1 MRLKVL
7 TMSLLLLVFG
17 CGKKQEI
24 ACIVG
29 NQDVIVGG
37 ESGQELSPTQVF
49 RKNNGTEPG
58 TLDPHRAE
66 GVPASNVLR
75 DLFEGLVMEDP
86 SGAYIS
92 GAAESWSLSEDA
104 KTYVFK
110 MRENGKWS
118 NGDVVTAEDFV
129 YGLRRSVD
137 PATLSNYSSMLYPI
151 KNARDI
157 VLGKRSSETLGVR
170 ANGPTTL
177 IIELEEPTPYFLS
190 LLTHSTTYATHRPS
204 VEKFGARFT
213 RPGNL
218 VGNGAFK
225 LEEWRVQ
232 SHIKLVRN
240 TEYWDNKNT
249 TLEEVYYYPIDD
261 VNSSFKRYRAQE
273 LDFTETVLA
282 EQLPWI
288 RQCLPGD
295 LKISPY
301 FGSYYYGF
309 NNTQPPFKNKPKL
322 RTALSMAVDRNVI
335 TDIILGAGQIPAYS
349 LVPSVKTFKAVPA
362 NWSQWTQEQRNQEAQ
377 RLYSEAGFSK
387 EKPLEVEILYN
398 TSDNH
403 KRIALAIAAMWKQT
417 LGVKTT
423 LRNQEWK
430 VFLETRRLKQGTQV
444 YRAGWIGDYDDPYTF
459 SQLLH
464 SENEMNHP
472 GYSSEEYDELIN
484 LAATKNA
491 GESRLDVLRQAE
503 KTMLEDMPIIP
514 IYFYVSQHLIKPR
527 VSGLEGN
534 VMDHHYSKYVRIL
547 KTEAAN
553 NNGQP

>member
-7 TMSLLLLVFG
+7 TISLLLLVFG

-177 IIELEEPTPYFLS
+177 IIELEGPTPYFLS

-503 KTMLEDMPIIP
+503 KAMLEDMPIIP

>member
-177 IIELEEPTPYFLS
+177 IIELEGPTPYFLS

-503 KTMLEDMPIIP
+503 KAMLEDMPIIP
-514 IYFYVSQHLIKPR
+514 IYFYVSQHLIKPQ

>member
-177 IIELEEPTPYFLS
+177 IIELEGPTPYFLS

-322 RTALSMAVDRNVI
+322 RTALSMAVDRSVI

-503 KTMLEDMPIIP
+503 KAMLEDMPIIP

>member
-1 MRLKVL
+1 MKTKHLVL
-7 TMSLLLLVFG
+7 ILAFLVSG

-24 ACIVG
+24 QCLVS
-29 NQDVIVGG
+29 NVETVVGG
-37 ESGQELSPTQVF
+37 QTGQELSPTQVF

-86 SGAYIS
+86 SGAYIP

-157 VLGKRSSETLGVR
+157 VLGKKSSETLGVR

-177 IIELEEPTPYFLS
+177 IIELDEPTPYFLS
-190 LLTHSTTYATHRPS
+190 LLTHSTTYAAHRPS
-204 VEKFGARFT
+204 VEEFGARFT
-213 RPGNL
+213 RPGIL

-249 TLEEVYYYPIDD
+249 TLEEVYYYPLDD

-288 RQCLPGD
+288 RQCLPDD

-309 NNTQPPFKNKPKL
+309 NNTRPPFKNKPKL
-322 RTALSMAVDRNVI
+322 RTALSMAVDRSVI

-349 LVPSVKTFKAVPA
+349 LVPSVKTFKAVPT

-377 RLYSEAGFSK
+377 KLYRASGFSK
-387 EKPLEVEILYN
+387 ENPLEVEILYN

-403 KRIALAIAAMWKQT
+403 KRVALAIAAMWKQT

-430 VFLETRRLKQGTQV
+430 VFLETRRLKTDTQV

-472 GYSSEEYDELIN
+472 GYSSEEYDDLIN

-491 GESRLDVLRQAE
+491 GENRLDALRQAE
-503 KTMLEDMPIIP
+503 RVMLEDMPIIP
-514 IYFYVSQHLIKPR
+514 IYFYVSQHLVKPR

-547 KTEAAN
+547 KTEPVS
-553 NNGQP
+553 NNGKP

>member
-86 SGAYIS
+86 SGAYIP

-322 RTALSMAVDRNVI
+322 RTALSMAVDRSVI

-503 KTMLEDMPIIP
+503 KAMLEDMPIIP

-534 VMDHHYSKYVRIL
+534 LMDHHYSKYVRIL

>member
-503 KTMLEDMPIIP
+503 KAMLEDMPIIP

>member
-7 TMSLLLLVFG
+7 TMSLLLLVSG

-322 RTALSMAVDRNVI
+322 RTALSMAVDRSVI

-472 GYSSEEYDELIN
+472 GYSNKEYDGLIN
-484 LAATKNA
+484 LAAIKNA
-491 GESRLDVLRQAE
+491 GEERLEILREAE
-503 KTMLEDMPIIP
+503 RLMLEDMPIIP
-514 IYFYVSQHLIKPR
+514 LYFYVSQHLIKPWFQ
-527 VSGLEGN
+527 
-534 VMDHHYSKYVRIL
+534 
-547 KTEAAN
+547 A
-553 NNGQP
+553 

>member
-1 MRLKVL
+1 MVL

-484 LAATKNA
+484 LAATTNA
-491 GESRLDVLRQAE
+491 GESRLDILRQAE
-503 KTMLEDMPIIP
+503 KAMLEDMPIIP
-514 IYFYVSQHLIKPR
+514 IYFYVSQHLIKPW

>member
-1 MRLKVL
+1 MRTKHLVL
-7 TMSLLLLVFG
+7 ILVFLVSG

-24 ACIVG
+24 QCLVRNAETV
-29 NQDVIVGG
+29 VGG
-37 ESGQELSPTQVF
+37 QTGQELSPTQVF

-86 SGAYIS
+86 SGAYIP

-157 VLGKRSSETLGVR
+157 VLGKKSSETLGVR
-170 ANGPTTL
+170 TNGPTTL
-177 IIELEEPTPYFLS
+177 IIELDEPTPYFLS
-190 LLTHSTTYATHRPS
+190 LLTHSTTYAAHRPS
-204 VEKFGARFT
+204 VEELGARFT

-288 RQCLPGD
+288 RQCLPDD

-309 NNTQPPFKNKPKL
+309 NNTRPPFKNKPKL
-322 RTALSMAVDRNVI
+322 RTALSMAVDRSVI

-349 LVPSVKTFKAVPA
+349 LVPSVKTFKTVPT

-377 RLYSEAGFSK
+377 KLYRASGFSK
-387 EKPLEVEILYN
+387 ENPLEVEILYN

-403 KRIALAIAAMWKQT
+403 KRVALAIAAMWKQT

-430 VFLETRRLKQGTQV
+430 VFLETRRLKMDTQV

-472 GYSSEEYDELIN
+472 GYSSEEYDDLIN

-491 GESRLDVLRQAE
+491 GENRLDTLRQAE
-503 KTMLEDMPIIP
+503 RVMLEDMPIIP

-547 KTEAAN
+547 KTETVS
-553 NNGQP
+553 NNGKP

>member
-1 MRLKVL
+1 MRTRALIIGLAVL
-7 TMSLLLLVFG
+7 VLG
-17 CGKKQEI
+17 CGQEQETS
-24 ACIVG
+24 CIIS
-29 NQDVIVGG
+29 NQDLIVGG
-37 ESGQELSPTQVF
+37 PTGEELSATQVF

-86 SGAYIS
+86 SGRYIP
-92 GAAESWSLSEDA
+92 GAAKSWTLSKDA
-104 KTYVFK
+104 KTYIFK

-118 NGDVVTAEDFV
+118 NGEDVTAEDFV
-129 YGLRRSVD
+129 FGLRRSVD

-157 VLGKRSSETLGVR
+157 VLGKKKPEALGVR
-170 ANGPTTL
+170 AEGPHTL
-177 IIELEEPTPYFLS
+177 VIELEEPTPYFLS
-190 LLTHSTTYATHRPS
+190 LLTHSTTYAAHRPTI
-204 VEKFGARFT
+204 ERFGAQFT
-213 RPGNL
+213 RAGNL

-232 SHIKLVRN
+232 SHIRLTRN
-240 TEYWDNKNT
+240 KEYWDNNNT
-249 TLEEVYYYPIDD
+249 VLEEVYYYPLDD

-288 RQCLPGD
+288 RQCLPQD
-295 LKISPY
+295 LKLSPY

-322 RTALSMAVDRNVI
+322 RAALSMAIDREVI

-349 LVPSVKTFKAVPA
+349 LVPPVKTFKATPA
-362 NWSQWTQEQRNQEAQ
+362 SWAEWTQEERNQEAQ
-377 RLYSEAGFSK
+377 KLYHASGFSK
-387 EKPLEVEILYN
+387 DSPLEVEILYN
-398 TSDNH
+398 TSENH

-417 LGVKTT
+417 LGVRTT

-430 VFLETRRLKQGTQV
+430 VFLQTRRLKQDTQV

-472 GYSSEEYDELIN
+472 GYSNEKYDELIN

-491 GESRLDVLRQAE
+491 GEERLEILRQAE
-503 KTMLEDMPIIP
+503 RIMLEDMPIIP
-514 IYFYVSQHLIKPR
+514 LYFYVSSHLIKPW

-534 VMDHHYSKYVRIL
+534 VMDHHYSKYVSIL
-547 KTEAAN
+547 KTEIAD
-553 NNGQP
+553 NNGKP

>member
-1 MRLKVL
+1 MRIKHL
-7 TMSLLLLVFG
+7 TLILVFLVFG

-24 ACIVG
+24 QCLASNAEIV
-29 NQDVIVGG
+29 VGG
-37 ESGQELSPTQVF
+37 QTGQELSSIQVF
-49 RKNNGTEPG
+49 KKHSSAEPG

-66 GVPASNVLR
+66 GVAASNILR

-86 SGAYIS
+86 FGEYIP
-92 GAAESWSLSEDA
+92 GAAESWTLSEDA

-118 NGDVVTAEDFV
+118 NGNPVTAEDYV
-129 YGLRRSVD
+129 YGLRRSVN

-157 VLGKRSSETLGVR
+157 VLGKKKPQALGVSSD
-170 ANGPTTL
+170 GPTTL

-190 LLTHSTTYATHRPS
+190 LLTHSTTYAAHRPT
-204 VEKFGARFT
+204 VEEFGPRFT

-249 TLEEVYYYPIDD
+249 ALDEVYYYPLDD
-261 VNSSFKRYRAQE
+261 VSSSFKRYRAQE
-273 LDFTETVLA
+273 LDFTDTILA

-288 RQCLPGD
+288 QQCLPDD
-295 LKISPY
+295 LRVSPY

-309 NNTQPPFKNKPKL
+309 NNTKPPFKNKPKL
-322 RTALSMAVDRNVI
+322 RTALSMVVDRNVI
-335 TDIILGAGQIPAYS
+335 TDIILGAGQIPAFS
-349 LVPSVKTFKAVPA
+349 LVPPVKTYQALPA
-362 NWSQWTQEQRNQEAQ
+362 SWAHWTQKERNQEAQ
-377 RLYSEAGFSK
+377 KLYNESGFSK

-398 TSDNH
+398 TSENH
-403 KRIALAIAAMWKQT
+403 KRVALAVAAMWKQT

-430 VFLETRRLKQGTQV
+430 VFLETRRLKTDTQV

-472 GYSSEEYDELIN
+472 GYSSEEYDNLIN

-491 GESRLDVLRQAE
+491 GENRLDTLRQAE
-503 KTMLEDMPIIP
+503 RIMLEDMPIIP
-514 IYFYVSQHLIKPR
+514 IYFYVSQHLVKPW

-547 KTEAAN
+547 KTEPVS
-553 NNGQP
+553 NNGKP

>member
-7 TMSLLLLVFG
+7 TMSLLLLVSG

-322 RTALSMAVDRNVI
+322 RTALSMAVDRSVI

-503 KTMLEDMPIIP
+503 KAMLEDMPIIP
-514 IYFYVSQHLIKPR
+514 IYFYVSQHLIKPQ

>member
-1 MRLKVL
+1 MRTRVL
-7 TMSLLLLVFG
+7 IIGLAVLVLG
-17 CGKKQEI
+17 CGQEQETN
-24 ACIVG
+24 CITS
-29 NQDVIVGG
+29 NQDLIIGG
-37 ESGQELSPTQVF
+37 PTGEELSATQVF

-86 SGAYIS
+86 SGRYIP
-92 GAAESWSLSEDA
+92 GAAKSWALSKDA
-104 KTYVFK
+104 KTYIFK

-118 NGDVVTAEDFV
+118 NGEDVTAEDFV
-129 YGLRRSVD
+129 FGLRRSVD

-157 VLGKRSSETLGVR
+157 VLGKKKPEALGVR
-170 ANGPTTL
+170 AEGPYTL
-177 IIELEEPTPYFLS
+177 VIELEEPTPYFLS
-190 LLTHSTTYATHRPS
+190 LLTHSTTYAAHRPTI
-204 VEKFGARFT
+204 ERFGAQFT
-213 RPGNL
+213 RAGNL

-232 SHIKLVRN
+232 SHIRLTRN
-240 TEYWDNKNT
+240 KEYWDNNNT
-249 TLEEVYYYPIDD
+249 VLEEVYYYPLDD

-288 RQCLPGD
+288 QQCLPQD
-295 LKISPY
+295 LKLSPY

-322 RTALSMAVDRNVI
+322 RAALSMAIDREVI

-349 LVPSVKTFKAVPA
+349 LVPPVKTFKAVPA
-362 NWSQWTQEQRNQEAQ
+362 SWAEWTQEERNQEAQ
-377 RLYSEAGFSK
+377 KLYHASGFSK
-387 EKPLEVEILYN
+387 NSPLEVEILYN
-398 TSDNH
+398 TSENH
-403 KRIALAIAAMWKQT
+403 KRVALAIAAMWKQT

-430 VFLETRRLKQGTQV
+430 VFLQTRRLKQDTQV

-472 GYSSEEYDELIN
+472 GYANEEYDELIN

-491 GESRLDVLRQAE
+491 GEERLDILRQAE
-503 KTMLEDMPIIP
+503 RTMLEDMPIIP
-514 IYFYVSQHLIKPR
+514 LYFYVSSHLIKPW

-534 VMDHHYSKYVRIL
+534 VMDHHYSKYVSIL
-547 KTEAAN
+547 KTEIAE
-553 NNGQP
+553 NNGKP

>member
-377 RLYSEAGFSK
+377 RLYSEAGYSK

-503 KTMLEDMPIIP
+503 KAMLEDMPIIP

>member
-322 RTALSMAVDRNVI
+322 RTALSMAVDRSVI

-503 KTMLEDMPIIP
+503 KAMLEDMPIIP
-514 IYFYVSQHLIKPR
+514 IYFYVSQHLIKPQ

>member
-177 IIELEEPTPYFLS
+177 IIELEGPTPYFLS

-322 RTALSMAVDRNVI
+322 RTALSMAVDRSVI

-472 GYSSEEYDELIN
+472 GYSNKEYDGLIN
-484 LAATKNA
+484 LAAIKNA
-491 GESRLDVLRQAE
+491 GEERLEILREAE
-503 KTMLEDMPIIP
+503 RLMLEDMPIIP
-514 IYFYVSQHLIKPR
+514 LYFYVSQHLIKPW

>member
-377 RLYSEAGFSK
+377 RLYSEAGYSK

-503 KTMLEDMPIIP
+503 KAMLEDMPIIP
-514 IYFYVSQHLIKPR
+514 IYFYVSQHLIKPQ

>member
-1 MRLKVL
+1 MRLRVL
-7 TMSLLLLVFG
+7 TMSLLLLVSG

-86 SGAYIS
+86 SGAYIP

-157 VLGKRSSETLGVR
+157 VLGKKSSETLGVR
-170 ANGPTTL
+170 SGGPQTL

-190 LLTHSTTYATHRPS
+190 LLTHSTTYAAHRPTI
-204 VEKFGARFT
+204 EKFGARFT

-249 TLEEVYYYPIDD
+249 TLEEVYYYPLDD

-322 RTALSMAVDRNVI
+322 RTALSMAVDRKVI

-430 VFLETRRLKQGTQV
+430 VFLETRRLKQETQV

-472 GYSSEEYDELIN
+472 GYSNKEYDELIN

-491 GESRLDVLRQAE
+491 GENRLDVLRQAE
-503 KTMLEDMPIIP
+503 KAMLEDMPIIP

>member
-322 RTALSMAVDRNVI
+322 RTALSMAVDRSVI

-472 GYSSEEYDELIN
+472 GYSNKEYDGLIN
-484 LAATKNA
+484 LAAIKNA
-491 GESRLDVLRQAE
+491 GEERLEILREAE
-503 KTMLEDMPIIP
+503 RLMLEDMPIIP
-514 IYFYVSQHLIKPR
+514 LYFYVSQHLIKPW

>member
-1 MRLKVL
+1 MRTRVF
-7 TMSLLLLVFG
+7 TITIALLVFG
-17 CGKKQEI
+17 FSKGQAAEC
-24 ACIVG
+24 VG
-29 NQDVIVGG
+29 NQDLIIGG
-37 ESGQELSPTQVF
+37 HTGKELSLVQVF

-66 GVPASNVLR
+66 GVPASNILR

-86 SGAYIS
+86 SGRYVP
-92 GAAESWSLSEDA
+92 GAAESWTLSQDA
-104 KTYVFK
+104 KTYTFK
-110 MRENGKWS
+110 LRENGKWS
-118 NGDVVTAEDFV
+118 NGDKVTAEDFV

-157 VLGKRSSETLGVR
+157 VKEGLNPETLGVR
-170 ANGPTTL
+170 SEGPQTL

-190 LLTHSTTYATHRPS
+190 LLTHSTTYAAHRPT
-204 VEKFGARFT
+204 VERFGVRFT

-225 LEEWRVQ
+225 LREWRVQ

-240 TEYWDNKNT
+240 TAYWDDENT
-249 TLEEVYYYPIDD
+249 ALEEVYYYPLDD
-261 VNSSFKRYRAQE
+261 TNSSFRRYRAQE
-273 LDFTETVLA
+273 LDFTETILA

-288 RQCLPGD
+288 RECLPND

-309 NNTQPPFKNKPKL
+309 NNEKPPFKNKPKL
-322 RTALSMAVDRNVI
+322 RTALSMAIDRNVI

-349 LVPSVKTFKAVPA
+349 LVPSVKTFRAVPA
-362 NWSQWTQEQRNQEAQ
+362 NWAEWTQKSRNQEAQ
-377 RLYSEAGFSK
+377 RLYRASGFSK
-387 EKPLEVEILYN
+387 ENPLEVEILYN
-398 TSDNH
+398 TSENH
-403 KRIALAIAAMWKQT
+403 KRVALAVASMWKQA

-430 VFLETRRLKQGTQV
+430 VFLETRRLKKETQV

-472 GYSSEEYDELIN
+472 GYSNKEYDELIN
-484 LAATKNA
+484 LAAIKNA
-491 GESRLDVLRQAE
+491 GEERLETLRAAE
-503 KTMLEDMPIIP
+503 RLMLKDMPIIP
-514 IYFYVSQHLIKPR
+514 LYFYVSQHLIKPW

-547 KTEAAN
+547 KTETAT

>member
-503 KTMLEDMPIIP
+503 KAMLEDMPIIP
-514 IYFYVSQHLIKPR
+514 IYFYVSQHLIKPQ

-547 KTEAAN
+547 KTETAN

>member
-1 MRLKVL
+1 MRIGAL
-7 TMSLLLLVFG
+7 TIAAVFLV
-17 CGKKQEI
+17 CGFTKGQTAE
-24 ACIVG
+24 CVG
-29 NQDVIVGG
+29 NQGVIIGG
-37 ESGQELSPTQVF
+37 HTGKELSPVQVF

-66 GVPASNVLR
+66 GVPASNILR

-86 SGAYIS
+86 SGRYIP
-92 GAAESWSLSEDA
+92 GAAESWTLSQDA
-104 KTYVFK
+104 KTYTFK

-118 NGDVVTAEDFV
+118 NGDKVTAEDFV

-157 VLGKRSSETLGVR
+157 VFGKMDPEALGVR
-170 ANGPTTL
+170 SEGPQTL
-177 IIELEEPTPYFLS
+177 IIQLEEPTPYFLS
-190 LLTHSTTYATHRPS
+190 LLTHATTYAAHRPT
-204 VEKFGARFT
+204 VEKFSVQFT

-225 LEEWRVQ
+225 LREWRVQ

-240 TEYWDNKNT
+240 AEYWDNENT
-249 TLEEVYYYPIDD
+249 ALEEVYYYPLDD
-261 VNSSFKRYRAQE
+261 TNSSFRRYRAQE
-273 LDFTETVLA
+273 LDFTETILA

-288 RQCLPGD
+288 RECLPND
-295 LKISPY
+295 LKVSPY

-309 NNTQPPFKNKPKL
+309 NNEQPPFKNKPKL
-322 RTALSMAVDRNVI
+322 RTALSMAIDRNVI
-335 TDIILGAGQIPAYS
+335 ADIILGAGQIPAYS
-349 LVPSVKTFKAVPA
+349 LVPPVKTFKAVPA
-362 NWSQWTQEQRNQEAQ
+362 SWAEWTQEKKNQEAQ
-377 RLYSEAGFSK
+377 RLYRAAGFSK

-398 TSDNH
+398 TSENH
-403 KRIALAIAAMWKQT
+403 KRVALAVASMWKQT

-430 VFLETRRLKQGTQV
+430 VFLETRRLKKETQV

-472 GYSSEEYDELIN
+472 GYANKKYDELIN
-484 LAATKNA
+484 LAAIKNA
-491 GESRLDVLRQAE
+491 GEERLEILRAAE
-503 KTMLEDMPIIP
+503 RLMLEDMPIIP
-514 IYFYVSQHLIKPR
+514 LYFYVSQHLIKPW

-547 KTEAAN
+547 KTEIAI

>member
-1 MRLKVL
+1 MRPWTLILVL
-7 TMSLLLLVFG
+7 TTLVVG
-17 CGKKQEI
+17 CGQEEETG
-24 ACIVG
+24 CITS
-29 NQDVIVGG
+29 NQNLIVGG
-37 ESGQELSPTQVF
+37 STGEELSATQVF

-86 SGAYIS
+86 SGRYIP
-92 GAAESWSLSEDA
+92 GAAESWSLSKDA
-104 KTYVFK
+104 KTYIFK

-118 NGDVVTAEDFV
+118 NGDDVTAEDFV

-137 PATLSNYSSMLYPI
+137 PITLSNYSSMLYPI

-157 VLGKRSSETLGVR
+157 VLGKKKPETLGVR
-170 ANGPTTL
+170 AEGPDTL

-190 LLTHSTTYATHRPS
+190 LLTHSTTYAAHRPTL
-204 VEKFGARFT
+204 EEFGAQFT
-213 RPGNL
+213 RPGKL

-232 SHIKLVRN
+232 SHIKLTRN
-240 TEYWDNKNT
+240 REYWDDKNT
-249 TLEEVYYYPIDD
+249 VLEEVYYYPIDD

-288 RQCLPGD
+288 RQCLPQD
-295 LKISPY
+295 LKLAPY

-309 NNTQPPFKNKPKL
+309 NNTQPPFKDKPKL
-322 RTALSMAVDRNVI
+322 RTALSMAIDRAVI

-349 LVPSVKTFKAVPA
+349 LVPPVKTFTAVPA
-362 NWSQWTQEQRNQEAQ
+362 DWAEWTQEERNKEAQ
-377 RLYSEAGFSK
+377 KLYRTSGFSK
-387 EKPLEVEILYN
+387 ESPLEVEILYN
-398 TSDNH
+398 TSENH

-430 VFLETRRLKQGTQV
+430 VFLQTRRLKQNTQV

-472 GYSSEEYDELIN
+472 GYSSKEYDELIN

-491 GESRLDVLRQAE
+491 GEERLDILRQAE
-503 KTMLEDMPIIP
+503 RTMLEDMPIIP
-514 IYFYVSQHLIKPR
+514 LYFYVSSHLVKPW
-527 VSGLEGN
+527 VLGLEGN
-534 VMDHHYSKYVRIL
+534 VMDHHYSKYVSIL
-547 KTEAAN
+547 KTETAD
-553 NNGQP
+553 NNGKP

>member
-1 MRLKVL
+1 MVL
-7 TMSLLLLVFG
+7 TMSLLLLIFG
-17 CGKKQEI
+17 FAKGQAAVC
-24 ACIVG
+24 VG
-29 NQDVIVGG
+29 NQGVIIGG
-37 ESGQELSPTQVF
+37 ESGQELSPVQVF

-86 SGAYIS
+86 SGRYVP
-92 GAAESWSLSEDA
+92 GAAESWTLSQDA
-104 KTYVFK
+104 KTYTFK

-118 NGDVVTAEDFV
+118 NGDKVTAEDFV

-157 VLGKRSSETLGVR
+157 VLGKMNPEALGVR
-170 ANGPTTL
+170 SDGPKTL

-190 LLTHSTTYATHRPS
+190 LLTHSTTYATHRPTI
-204 VEKFGARFT
+204 EKFGARFT

-232 SHIKLVRN
+232 SHIKLVRS
-240 TEYWDNKNT
+240 TEYWDNENT
-249 TLEEVYYYPIDD
+249 VLEEVYYYPLDD
-261 VNSSFKRYRAQE
+261 TNSSFRRYRAQE

-288 RQCLPGD
+288 RECLPND

-309 NNTQPPFKNKPKL
+309 NNAKPPFKNKPKL
-322 RTALSMAVDRNVI
+322 RMALSMAVDRNVI

-349 LVPSVKTFKAVPA
+349 LVPPVKTFKAVPA
-362 NWSQWTQEQRNQEAQ
+362 NWAEWTQEQKNQEAQ

-398 TSDNH
+398 TSENH
-403 KRIALAIAAMWKQT
+403 KRVALAVASMWKQA

-430 VFLETRRLKQGTQV
+430 VFLETRRMKQETQV

-472 GYSSEEYDELIN
+472 GYSNKEYDGLIN
-484 LAATKNA
+484 LAAIKNA
-491 GESRLDVLRQAE
+491 GEERLEILREAE
-503 KTMLEDMPIIP
+503 RLMLEDMPIIP
-514 IYFYVSQHLIKPR
+514 LYFYVSQHLIKPW
-527 VSGLEGN
+527 VSGLKGN

-547 KTEAAN
+547 KTETVN

>member
-86 SGAYIS
+86 SGAYIP

-503 KTMLEDMPIIP
+503 KAMLEDMPIIP

>member
-177 IIELEEPTPYFLS
+177 IIELEGPTPYFLS

-322 RTALSMAVDRNVI
+322 RTALSMAVDRSVI

-503 KTMLEDMPIIP
+503 KVMLEDMPIIP

>member
-322 RTALSMAVDRNVI
+322 RTALSMAVDRSVI

-503 KTMLEDMPIIP
+503 KAMLEDMPIIP

>member
-7 TMSLLLLVFG
+7 TMSLLLLVSG

-177 IIELEEPTPYFLS
+177 IIELEGPTPYFLS

-514 IYFYVSQHLIKPR
+514 IYFYVSQHLIKPQ